1 MPGAAKR
8 FKKQS
13 YQFFWPAKPFVETV
27 SPKRLS
33 LKKKKKKK
41 SRIKSEQSVQ
51 KKWSTSEKSFF
62 WPKLPFLSSRCG
74 TLAQNEFDLSN
85 RIMNVALNRIFI

>member
-13 YQFFWPAKPFVETV
+13 YQFFGPAKPFVETV

-33 LKKKKKKK
+33 LKKKNEIENKK
-41 SRIKSEQSVQ
+41 
-51 KKWSTSEKSFF
+51 
-62 WPKLPFLSSRCG
+62 
-74 TLAQNEFDLSN
+74 
-85 RIMNVALNRIFI
+85 

>member
-33 LKKKKKKK
+33 LKKKNKIENKK
-41 SRIKSEQSVQ
+41 
-51 KKWSTSEKSFF
+51 
-62 WPKLPFLSSRCG
+62 
-74 TLAQNEFDLSN
+74 
-85 RIMNVALNRIFI
+85 

>member
-1 MPGAAKR
+1 
-8 FKKQS
+8 
-13 YQFFWPAKPFVETV
+13 
-27 SPKRLS
+27 
-33 LKKKKKKK
+33 
-41 SRIKSEQSVQ
+41 VQ